1 MNKITAVTRQA
12 IADDMEI
19 NQVVYSA
26 DVNEA
31 DFLAR
36 LIDLKSLN
44 SNDYRYTNAYDDIAQ
59 HTSWNDYSFSW
70 YLTDPRIN
78 MLYANDELYIR
89 FLELSVQPVIRN
101 NTEDIDQLVGLYNKH
116 LEADGYSFYKQ
127 GEISGRPIY
136 KLHPITTSQTAA
148 SKSKANIT
156 KYLDTPYVLAKIQL
170 MHDSVNKDSSLAI
183 GTAKELIE
191 TTCISILKQKGVEV
205 DKDWNISQLMKNT
218 NKVLNFT
225 PSQAANAEK
234 AEKSIQQILSGIN
247 RIITGVTELRNAFGT
262 GHGKDAG
269 FVGIEA
275 KFAQLAVDSAS
286 TVVTLYLAT
295 NGETAELV
303 ETSLEF

>member
-1 MNKITAVTRQA
+1 MNKITSITRQA
-12 IADDMEI
+12 IADEMELSEI
-19 NQVVYSA
+19 NYSA
-26 DVNEA
+26 QTAEV

-36 LIDLKSLN
+36 IINLKALPST
-44 SNDYRYTNAYDDIAQ
+44 DRRYSNAYDDIAQ
-59 HTSWNDYSFSW
+59 HTSWNDYDFSW

-78 MLYANDELYIR
+78 MLYADEELYTQ
-89 FLELSVQPVIRN
+89 FLELSLHPVIRN
-101 NTEDIDQLVGLYNKH
+101 NAEDIERLVQLYNKH

-136 KLHPITTSQTAA
+136 KLHPITTRQAVA
-148 SKSKANIT
+148 SKSKANISR
-156 KYLDTPYVLAKIQL
+156 YLDTPYVLSKIQL
-170 MHDSVNKDSSLAI
+170 MHESINKDSALAI

-191 TTCISILKQKGVEV
+191 TTCISILKQKNIEV

-225 PSQAANAEK
+225 PVQAVNAEK

-247 RIITGVTELRNAFGT
+247 QIITGVTELRNAFGS

-275 KFAQLAVDSAS
+275 RFAQLAVDSAS

-295 NGETAELV
+295 NGETAELI
-303 ETSLEF
+303 ETTPEF